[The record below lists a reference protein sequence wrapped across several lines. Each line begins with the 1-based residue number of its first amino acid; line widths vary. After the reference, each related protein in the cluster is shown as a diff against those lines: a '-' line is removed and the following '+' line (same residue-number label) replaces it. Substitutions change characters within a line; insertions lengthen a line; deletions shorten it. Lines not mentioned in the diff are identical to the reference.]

1 MGFIL
6 LSSIPLHETPSKY
19 LPSFFEVTPIVCC
32 VSSHYTAPIA
42 PFISCRK
49 SQKPLITPLKVG
61 PCWRTSFWIEP
72 KTLLCEFD
80 TQSLLHYI
88 VAYNGYSITQFGLN
102 RLLFMECSFLIHSQK
117 KHQLA
122 FWMSPCES
130 YLKSEVPIRV
140 GFSRGTFW
148 VHFEAH
154 WVMGI
159 LTLCWWKFPS
169 NAEMSVAG
177 RIWKLTFWLILR
189 KNGIDLHF
197 FCVCVC
203 LDWEMKWSTET

>member
-117 KHQLA
+117 NTSWPSECPRVRATWNLKYLSELDSAAELFEFILKPIESWAFSHCAGENSLA
-122 FWMSPCES
+122 TQRWVSRE
-130 YLKSEVPIRV
+130 
-140 GFSRGTFW
+140 GFGS
-148 VHFEAH
+148 
-154 WVMGI
+154 
-159 LTLCWWKFPS
+159 
-169 NAEMSVAG
+169 
-177 RIWKLTFWLILR
+177 
-189 KNGIDLHF
+189 
-197 FCVCVC
+197 
-203 LDWEMKWSTET
+203 